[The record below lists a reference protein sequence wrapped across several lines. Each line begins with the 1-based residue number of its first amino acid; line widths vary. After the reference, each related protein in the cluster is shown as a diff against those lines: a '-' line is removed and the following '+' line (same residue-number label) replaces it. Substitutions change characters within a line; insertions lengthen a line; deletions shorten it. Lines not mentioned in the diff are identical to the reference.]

1 MTKIV
6 VDCERNDIVDIKCG
20 GPHILGYDFYV
31 EDENVNEL
39 IEFIKEMLKKYKQP
53 LMRISTIKNVTCT
66 KTWDKEN
73 IEKCI
78 KEGY

>member
-6 VDCERNDIVDIKCG
+6 VDCEENDIVDIKCG
-20 GPHILGYDFYV
+20 GPRILGYDFYV
-31 EDENVNEL
+31 EDKKVDEL
-39 IEFIKEMLKKYKQP
+39 IEFVKETLKKYHQP
-53 LMRISTIKNVTCT
+53 LMGINTIKNVTCT

-78 KEGY
+78 REGY